1 MTYPLPTASSLER
14 VLACPASHVL
24 PQVRTTGEAAERGS
38 AIGRYVRDIL
48 AGEDADIAIARVPQA
63 KWKATCL
70 GLDWEAICGDL
81 VLETVRA
88 EVAYGWG
95 FAVSQDSDA
104 PNARE
109 LGVNL
114 GRRYPKLL
122 PDEYA
127 GTNDLEGR
135 AKAGGEVVCDLKS
148 GLDVT
153 ACGANP
159 QMRFHALARHVV
171 TGKPVEARVL
181 QIRESGRVDVDAHLF
196 TSLELDSFADE
207 LTELVVRIDAA
218 RSVYLA
224 GGQPDVNAGSHCR
237 YCPGKWSCPAF
248 TLPARSALPAPSTGP
263 LSDDEAMTAWQKIR
277 EVKAWAVEAEARMK
291 DLARS
296 RPFPVRWGK
305 ELREITFTRET
316 FSSDRAQDVIRALG
330 GTSEQVRSCFVEATV
345 GQVREVNG
353 HGE

>member
-1 MTYPLPTASSLER
+1 MTLPTASSLER

-63 KWKATCL
+63 KWKATCR

-81 VLETVRA
+81 VPETIRA
-88 EVAYGWG
+88 EVAYG
-95 FAVSQDSDA
+95 VV
-104 PNARE
+104 PNEFDGARL

-122 PDEYA
+122 PNEYA

-135 AKAGGEVVCDLKS
+135 AEDGYGVVGDLKS

-159 QMRFHALARHVV
+159 QMRFHALARSVV

-237 YCPGKWSCPAF
+237 YCHAKWSCPAF
-248 TLPARSALPAPSTGP
+248 TLPARSALPAPSAGP
-263 LSDDEAMTAWQKIR
+263 LSDDEAMAAWQKIR

-316 FSSDRAQDVIRALG
+316 FSSERAQDVIRALG
-330 GTSEQVRSCFVEATV
+330 GTNEQVRSCFVEATV
-345 GQVREVNG
+345 GQAREVNV
-353 HGE
+353 